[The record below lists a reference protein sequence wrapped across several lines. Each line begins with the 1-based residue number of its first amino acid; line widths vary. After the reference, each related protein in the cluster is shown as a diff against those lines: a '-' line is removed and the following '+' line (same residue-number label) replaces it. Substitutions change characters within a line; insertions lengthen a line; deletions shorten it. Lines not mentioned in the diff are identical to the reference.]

1 MWFVSPM
8 VWTTLYYI
16 LFGLMRL
23 LVGLILNLWMGQLEQ
38 KIGELPFL
46 LIGISRNL
54 TNQLL
59 ICAPAAP
66 MLTHSLWSEVSV
78 CTTLLH
84 HITLQF
90 IVLYYERS
98 SFIVQQ
104 INQIQFLELLCNR
117 KVIVGCNVEELKINH
132 LMMFCCTL
140 DVCIE
145 VDYSE
150 PKVYTNLLWNS

>member
-1 MWFVSPM
+1 MKASV
-8 VWTTLYYI
+8 
-16 LFGLMRL
+16 L
-23 LVGLILNLWMGQLEQ
+23 LSV
-38 KIGELPFL
+38 
-46 LIGISRNL
+46 
-54 TNQLL
+54 
-59 ICAPAAP
+59 AP

-140 DVCIE
+140 DVQQLIIQSLKSTE
-145 VDYSE
+145 TYSGV
-150 PKVYTNLLWNS
+150 PNKHWGPNNRVGGKIYQKLINVYILLLGLNKGVQVEIVWYLLRKNQ

>member
-1 MWFVSPM
+1 MKTSQFVLIIRACSRDLDLRVCTVCSLEESSGPQNLRVSM
-8 VWTTLYYI
+8 VLRDSKSAGAKGDVSKIYRFVHPLYPCERI
-16 LFGLMRL
+16 
-23 LVGLILNLWMGQLEQ
+23 
-38 KIGELPFL
+38 P
-46 LIGISRNL
+46 
-54 TNQLL
+54 
-59 ICAPAAP
+59 C
-66 MLTHSLWSEVSV
+66 EVSV